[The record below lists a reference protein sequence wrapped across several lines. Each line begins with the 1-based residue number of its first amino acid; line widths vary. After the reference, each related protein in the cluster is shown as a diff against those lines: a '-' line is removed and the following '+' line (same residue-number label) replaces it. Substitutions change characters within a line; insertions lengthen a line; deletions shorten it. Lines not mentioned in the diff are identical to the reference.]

1 MYSLHD
7 LGRFREMKKSERQ
20 AVIEQLISE
29 YPIATQEELMA
40 KLKAE
45 GIAATQATIS
55 RDIREM
61 QIVKTPDEHGQTRYA
76 IFKTTNKNEQDR
88 LFETLHDVVTSIDRV
103 EFMNII
109 HTLPSNGNLLAA
121 IIDDLNLPEVSGT
134 LAGHDTIFVVSPN
147 TTVAKQL
154 YESFASHISNEDWL
168 WWAV

>member
-1 MYSLHD
+1 
-7 LGRFREMKKSERQ
+7 MKKSERQ
-20 AVIEQLISE
+20 AVIERLIME

-45 GIAATQATIS
+45 DITATQATIS

-61 QIVKTPDEHGQTRYA
+61 QIVKTPDEHGQTRYV
-76 IFKTTNKNEQDR
+76 IFKETSKNEQER
-88 LFETLHDVVTSIDRV
+88 LFDSLRDVVISIDRV

-134 LAGHDTIFVVSPN
+134 LAGHDTIFIISPN
-147 TTVAKQL
+147 VAVAQQL
-154 YESFASHISNEDWL
+154 HDLFASHIADDNEVTD
-168 WWAV
+168 